1 MAMIKAFNQLALMVP
16 MEILA
21 EKTPKARAKVIEAFI
36 KVRKWDIIVPI
47 VVTQL
52 LYNIYMYVYIFN
64 STLTHATIINIIH
77 ESECDKAKYTS

>member
-1 MAMIKAFNQLALMVP
+1 MIKAFNQLALMVP
-16 MEILA
+16 TEILA

-36 KVRKWDIIVPI
+36 KVRKWDIPI

-64 STLTHATIINIIH
+64 STLTHATIINIILI
-77 ESECDKAKYTS
+77 T

>member
-16 MEILA
+16 TEILA

-36 KVRKWDIIVPI
+36 KVRKWDIPI

-64 STLTHATIINIIH
+64 STLTHATIINIILI
-77 ESECDKAKYTS
+77 T